1 LEKSVG
7 LKIDESIIKKAK
19 MQALKD
25 DKTLKRYIVDL
36 IMADIKK
43 KEKE

>member
-1 LEKSVG
+1 MEKSVG

-25 DKTLKRYIVDL
+25 DNTLKQYIVDL